1 MQNTIEKI
9 NALNGLTA
17 EQKNAAIQLLAVF
30 GDTYSARVLLRQC
43 EAVSAVH
50 TATDLQLYRLAE
62 DICFAAIDGRM
73 IEGAPVTFSLNGA
86 EVSAVLNA
94 DEEELFTVTFGN
106 TKVLSIWNFR
116 AQFPEESARAVR
128 CGECG
133 ILEIS
138 DDQDESQTL
147 DFLPNRIALETLKM
161 IGR

>member
-9 NALNGLTA
+9 NALKGLTA
-17 EQKNAAIQLLAVF
+17 EQKNAAVQLLAVF
-30 GDTYSARVLLRQC
+30 GDECSARMILRQC
-43 EAVSAVH
+43 ESVSAVR
-50 TATDLQLYRLAE
+50 TAADLQLYRLAE

-73 IEGAPVTFSLNGA
+73 IEGVPVTFSLNGA
-86 EVSAVLNA
+86 GVSAVLNA
-94 DEEELFTVTFGN
+94 DEEELFTVTQGN

-116 AQFPEESARAVR
+116 AQFPEEAAHAVLL
-128 CGECG
+128 GEDG

-138 DDQDESQTL
+138 DDLHEAETL